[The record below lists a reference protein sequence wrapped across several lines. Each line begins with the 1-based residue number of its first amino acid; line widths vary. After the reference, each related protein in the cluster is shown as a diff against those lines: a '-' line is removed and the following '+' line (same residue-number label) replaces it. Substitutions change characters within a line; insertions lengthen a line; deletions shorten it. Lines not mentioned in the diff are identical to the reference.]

1 MGFDGIPRNSGD
13 SSSIIKKNIANDSYL
28 SKMLELSSASDFGI
42 ELFSKEGDIGEHAKV
57 MKTCRDV
64 KAELNGGIRSQR
76 IQELVEATEKAGSLC
91 TKVMGAGGGGFFVCW
106 APQHKHE
113 QIKASVQ
120 LNTWVDVKID
130 KTGSQV
136 IFAE

>member
-1 MGFDGIPRNSGD
+1 
-13 SSSIIKKNIANDSYL
+13 
-28 SKMLELSSASDFGI
+28 MLELSSASEFGI
-42 ELFSKEGDIGEHAKV
+42 ELFSKEADIAEHAKTIRV
-57 MKTCRDV
+57 CRDL
-64 KAELNGGIRSQR
+64 KAGLNGGINSKRV
-76 IQELVEATEKAGSLC
+76 QELIEATEKAGSLC

-106 APQHKHE
+106 APKHKHE
-113 QIKASVQ
+113 EIKASVQ